1 MSFSY
6 YEIYVTCL
14 RAFTAIGFPYG
25 ADEDAAYIVTWL
37 ELNKFD
43 GIKNFAK
50 LSKKINNKFNGN
62 FKNINLELKNKIDL
76 NFDSLLMKGPGLFD
90 YFYQKFMKEK
100 YFEITL
106 INCIDP
112 IFILPLAV
120 KIAKKGLYINSYWI
134 EKDEII
140 ELSISKNEAIFNKK
154 KNILKINKGEISLKI
169 SSKPIK
175 SKIKSK
181 KSIKKIN
188 IKDNQKRLKESINPS
203 KKHWKII
210 SNFAKLT
217 FVPESKLSRTKG
229 AGGGDDND

>member
-1 MSFSY
+1 MDKSA
-6 YEIYVTCL
+6 CK
-14 RAFTAIGFPYG
+14 
-25 ADEDAAYIVTWL
+25 
-37 ELNKFD
+37 LNSLISLSSDSSD
-43 GIKNFAK
+43 GIIE
-50 LSKKINNKFNGN
+50 SKTFTSFFKFSCSD
-62 FKNINLELKNKIDL
+62 F
-76 NFDSLLMKGPGLFD
+76 LF
-90 YFYQKFMKEK
+90 
-100 YFEITL
+100 
-106 INCIDP
+106 
-112 IFILPLAV
+112 
-120 KIAKKGLYINSYWI
+120 SYWI